1 MAYVLVTGC
10 FRRYKVNETVL
21 LPCCYRVATKT
32 CKTVAVK
39 GLRIGSNPRGALFI
53 GLCSFSN
60 LIELNNLLGFVFA
73 VSVFQKVLLPFCY
86 QFFIFA
92 TKLLSI
98 FYCLVE
104 CVANDR
110 RCFVVVLWQKVRI
123 DICCG

>member
-73 VSVFQKVLLPFCY
+73 V
-86 QFFIFA
+86 
-92 TKLLSI
+92 
-98 FYCLVE
+98 
-104 CVANDR
+104 
-110 RCFVVVLWQKVRI
+110 FVVPR
-123 DICCG
+123 